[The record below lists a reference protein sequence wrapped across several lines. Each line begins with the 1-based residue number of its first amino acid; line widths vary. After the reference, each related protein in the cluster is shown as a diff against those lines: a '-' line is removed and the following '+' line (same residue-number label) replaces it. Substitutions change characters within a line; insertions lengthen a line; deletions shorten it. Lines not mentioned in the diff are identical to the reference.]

1 MKPAEALAALGA
13 TPDLLT
19 PAEVHSLDT
28 LGFVI
33 LHNVLAPEELQHC
46 RVVMDALAASEGGA
60 GPNGEEEPGTQRL
73 SNLLEKDPLFER
85 FISTPRVLAA
95 IAHVAGTDIQLSSL
109 SSRTALPRQE
119 GGQDASQGFHRDWH
133 DNGDGA
139 EGRFAVC
146 NSMWMIDAFT
156 ESNGSTRVVP
166 ASHLNNDPL
175 QEVDGKVQA
184 HPEEVTVCGPAGAVA
199 VFNSHI
205 YHAGGQNVSDGPRR
219 GVLAYFGRRAAMHG
233 PAWRGPDG
241 EGPEGPDW
249 VNGDGSS
256 WRSKPGGSNRDGP
269 QTGPELLSAATVQ
282 RLSRPSRVLAGLPAG
297 GTGTGGGGV
306 GAGSSSKL

>member
-73 SNLLEKDPLFER
+73 SNLVEKDPLFER

-109 SSRTALPRQE
+109 SSRTAL
-119 GGQDASQGFHRDWH
+119 
-133 DNGDGA
+133 
-139 EGRFAVC
+139 
-146 NSMWMIDAFT
+146 
-156 ESNGSTRVVP
+156 
-166 ASHLNNDPL
+166 
-175 QEVDGKVQA
+175 
-184 HPEEVTVCGPAGAVA
+184 
-199 VFNSHI
+199 
-205 YHAGGQNVSDGPRR
+205 RR
-219 GVLAYFGRRAAMHG
+219 GRKAGKTRPRA
-233 PAWRGPDG
+233 
-241 EGPEGPDW
+241 
-249 VNGDGSS
+249 S
-256 WRSKPGGSNRDGP
+256 
-269 QTGPELLSAATVQ
+269 TGIGMTMATA
-282 RLSRPSRVLAGLPAG
+282 P
-297 GTGTGGGGV
+297 T
-306 GAGSSSKL
+306 AGSRCATRCG